1 MEKLINFYKKLSPP
15 ARFRLIFFILASLI
29 VVPLRKDS
37 GVEVYEPYRYDIEDV
52 EENQVVFA
60 HRYTNFSW
68 GKEDY
73 IWIIRKDGTCK
84 RKDLVGNHDID
95 YQCEELTDEELL
107 DKMDEYMQDETLPEM
122 DKKLA
127 LDKEK
132 INHCINIL
140 HTELS
145 LTMPSRTRFLTSYF
159 VNAFV
164 SFNRRRHRY
173 DSFNCLRIHK
183 ITGLKSPTVCGVFW
197 RKTRL
202 EDEVLLT
209 QDEDEKRSFSP
220 KYAIHGGSNLA
231 LSG

>member
-122 DKKLA
+122 DKKLT

-140 HTELS
+140 HTELNRS
-145 LTMPSRTRFLTSYF
+145 GTFATDSGGGYIYVVAGTGKDRQLKYMRDEGYPWYSNSDLW
-159 VNAFV
+159 VNQ
-164 SFNRRRHRY
+164 
-173 DSFNCLRIHK
+173 
-183 ITGLKSPTVCGVFW
+183 VC
-197 RKTRL
+197 
-202 EDEVLLT
+202 DEI
-209 QDEDEKRSFSP
+209 
-220 KYAIHGGSNLA
+220 ANICH
-231 LSG
+231 